1 MRPFRCEESDFR
13 FFRWS
18 ISEKPGPDRPIR
30 TSWFS
35 LHMGYEVDPEYRRSP
50 SGTLFELTIE
60 IRQYPNAWFA
70 SKVTSGFT
78 LHDLARIP

>member
-1 MRPFRCEESDFR
+1 MVRNPTGFSVLAVLHLVVAAPRP
-13 FFRWS
+13 
-18 ISEKPGPDRPIR
+18 
-30 TSWFS
+30 
-35 LHMGYEVDPEYRRSP
+35 VRS
-50 SGTLFELTIE
+50 FDLTIE